1 MKDTSDSPS
10 TNFDTIIIGS
20 GAGGLSAAICLARAG
35 QKVLVLEQHYVPGG
49 WCHSFF
55 LNGQRFSPGVH
66 YIGNM
71 DKGKAT
77 SRLYEGLGIANDL
90 VFFRMNKAAYEHCR
104 IGEER
109 IDMPAGVEQLHESLS
124 KRFPE
129 EKARL
134 KKYLTTVRDV
144 SRQLQIVLKMSGFWD
159 NVLIPF
165 RTPYLGKYGLFSL
178 KRVID
183 WHIKDPLLKKV
194 LNVQCADHGLP
205 PAKASFP
212 LHCAVMDHY
221 FDGGFYPMGG
231 GEAIVKAMTAAV
243 KKYGGQI
250 RTGTGVKRIILE
262 SSHPNPKGSNTKDS
276 IAPFRAGGKLK
287 AVGVELQS
295 GEIIT
300 ANKII
305 SNADPG
311 KTYLDLVGAENL
323 SGKLRKRLA
332 GTRYSV
338 TSLMLFL
345 TVDMDV
351 RKAGMDS
358 GNLWLYRNQDLDQ
371 LFADMTAKDI
381 LAEDEFP
388 GLFISC
394 TTLKDPSSFNGRY
407 HNLEVVT
414 FIDYTFYEQFEK
426 EEIPPLKGGAR
437 SAGDVPLRSAEYLKH
452 KERICEKLL
461 NSLEKVLPG
470 VRNKIVQM
478 ELGTPLT
485 NEFYVNTTRG
495 NVYGTEKSFMQ
506 TGSFSFNKK
515 SEIENLYLCGASI
528 LAHGVAG
535 ASSSGVN
542 TAAAILHCKSDEL
555 MKSTEGQEIRIY
567 DAEDN
572 SQWPDWLHQKREDKK
587 RRFKEIL
594 HT

>member
-1 MKDTSDSPS
+1 MGVTLVGFFIPPPLFLSLVFLLNQMQD
-10 TNFDTIIIGS
+10 FDTIIIGS

-66 YIGNM
+66 YIGNL

-90 VFFRMNKAAYEHCR
+90 VFFRMNKAAYEHCW

-109 IDMPAGVEQLHESLS
+109 IDMPAGMEQLHEGLS

-134 KKYLTTVRDV
+134 KKYLLLVRDV
-144 SRQLQIVLKMSGFWD
+144 SRQLQIIIKMSGFWD
-159 NVLIPF
+159 NVMIPF
-165 RTPYLGKYGLFSL
+165 RTKYLGKYGLFSL
-178 KRVID
+178 KRVLD

-231 GEAIVKAMTAAV
+231 GEAIVKAMTTAV

-250 RTGTGVKRIILE
+250 RTGIGVKRIILK
-262 SSHPNPKGSNTKDS
+262 NK
-276 IAPFRAGGKLK
+276 K
-287 AVGVELQS
+287 ATGVELQN
-295 GEIIT
+295 GERIT

-305 SNADPG
+305 SNADPN

-323 SGKLRKRLA
+323 SAKLRKRLA

-338 TSLMLFL
+338 TSLMLFV

-351 RKAGMDS
+351 QKAGLDS
-358 GNLWLYRNQDLDQ
+358 GNIWMFRNQDLDQ
-371 LFADMTAKDI
+371 LFADMTVKDI
-381 LAEDEFP
+381 LKEDEFP

-394 TTLKDPSSFNGRY
+394 TTLKDPSSYNGRY

-414 FIDYTFYEQFEK
+414 FIDYASFEQFEK
-426 EEIPPLKGGAR
+426 EKSTTSVVGENKTNH
-437 SAGDVPLRSAEYLKH
+437 SVEYLKH

-461 NSLEKVLPG
+461 NSLEKALPG
-470 VRNKIVQM
+470 VRGKIVQM
-478 ELGTPLT
+478 ELGTPVT

-506 TGSFSFNKK
+506 TGPFSFNKK

-528 LAHGVAG
+528 LSHGVAG
-535 ASSSGVN
+535 ASSSGVT
-542 TAAAILHCKSDEL
+542 TAAAILNCKSDDL
-555 MKSTEGQEIRIY
+555 IKPIEGKEQDIRIY

-587 RRFKEIL
+587 RRFKEIA

>member
-1 MKDTSDSPS
+1 MKD
-10 TNFDTIIIGS
+10 FDTIIIGS

-35 QKVLVLEQHYVPGG
+35 QKILVIEQHYVPGG

-66 YIGNM
+66 YIGNL
-71 DKGKAT
+71 DKGKPT

-90 VFFRMNKAAYEHCR
+90 AFFRMNKAAYEHCW

-124 KRFPE
+124 KRFPA
-129 EKARL
+129 EKAGL
-134 KKYLTTVRDV
+134 KKYLKTVCDV
-144 SRQLQIVLKMSGFWD
+144 SRQLQIILKMSGFWD
-159 NVLIPF
+159 HLTIPI
-165 RTPYLGKYGLFSL
+165 RTRHLGKYGLFSL
-178 KRVID
+178 KKVID

-194 LNVQCADHGLP
+194 LNVQCGDHGLP
-205 PAKASFP
+205 PGKASFP

-231 GEAIVKAMTAAV
+231 GEAIVKAMTTAI

-250 RTGTGVKRIILE
+250 RTGIGVKRIVLE
-262 SSHPNPKGSNTKDS
+262 GKKN
-276 IAPFRAGGKLK
+276 KLK
-287 AVGVELQS
+287 AIGVELQN
-295 GEIIT
+295 GEIIS
-300 ANKII
+300 AYKII

-311 KTYLDLVGAENL
+311 KTYLGLVGSENL

-332 GTRYSV
+332 NTRYSV

-351 RKAGMDS
+351 RKAGLDS
-358 GNLWLYRNQDLDQ
+358 GNIWMFRNQDLDQ
-371 LFADMTAKDI
+371 LFADMSVKDI
-381 LAEDEFP
+381 LTEDEFP

-394 TTLKDPSSFNGRY
+394 TTLKDPSSYNGRY

-414 FIDYTFYEQFEK
+414 FIDYVSFEQFEK
-426 EEIPPLKGGAR
+426 EEKEGNR
-437 SAGDVPLRSAEYLKH
+437 SADYLKY
-452 KERICEKLL
+452 KERICEKML

-470 VRNKIVQM
+470 VRGKIVQM
-478 ELGTPLT
+478 ELGTPVT
-485 NEFYVNTTRG
+485 NEFYLNTTRG

-506 TGSFSFNKK
+506 TGPFSFNKK

-528 LAHGVAG
+528 LSHGVAG
-535 ASSSGVN
+535 ASSSGVT
-542 TAAAILHCKSDEL
+542 TAAAILNCKSDDL
-555 MKSTEGQEIRIY
+555 VKPIAGQDIRIY

-572 SQWPDWLHQKREDKK
+572 SQWPNWLHQKREDKK
-587 RRFKEIL
+587 RRFKEIACPL
-594 HT
+594 P